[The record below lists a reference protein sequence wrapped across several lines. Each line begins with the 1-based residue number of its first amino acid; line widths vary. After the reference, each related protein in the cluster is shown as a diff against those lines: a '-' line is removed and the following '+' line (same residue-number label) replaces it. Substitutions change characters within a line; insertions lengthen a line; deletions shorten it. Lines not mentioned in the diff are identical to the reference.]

1 MPMHNSTTHTPLI
14 AAFTGHRNYDHE
26 ADAEL
31 RECVAR
37 LYAEGYRHFR
47 VGMAE
52 GFDMAAGEAVVELM
66 HDHDDILLEACIPYP
81 TFYQRF
87 EPCDKARYQAIIGHA
102 RLIRYAAESYN
113 IAAFNL
119 RNNMLVDDATYL
131 VAWCSG
137 RRSGTLYT
145 LRRARNAGCTI
156 KNIYPQSQL
165 HILF

>member
-1 MPMHNSTTHTPLI
+1 MNQNVNI
-14 AAFTGHRNYDHE
+14 VAFTGHRTYTGAAND
-26 ADAEL
+26 EL
-31 RECVAR
+31 RQTIEELYERGAR
-37 LYAEGYRHFR
+37 TFR

-81 TFYQRF
+81 TFHQRF